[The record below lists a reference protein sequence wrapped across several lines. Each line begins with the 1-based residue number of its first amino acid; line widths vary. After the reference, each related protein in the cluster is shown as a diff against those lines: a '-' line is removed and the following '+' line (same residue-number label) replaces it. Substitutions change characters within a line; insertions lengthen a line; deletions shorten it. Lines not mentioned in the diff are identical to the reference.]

1 MKTAFIIFMVG
12 MTIVHL
18 LFKFLPD
25 NKENK
30 RGAMPFFE
38 KILPPKAAK
47 IAFHITGALII
58 IFTIIYAIVVLIMA
72 WKFIGII

>member
-12 MTIVHL
+12 MTIIHL
-18 LFKFLPD
+18 LFKFFPD

-38 KILPPKAAK
+38 RFLPPKAAR
-47 IAFHITGALII
+47 ITFNITGALLI
-58 IFTIIYAIVVLIMA
+58 IFTIVYVFVILIMA